1 MSQKQANLGIYILTS
16 YNPQKHIVHKGPPAQ
31 FRTGVPSGF
40 SMHHEE
46 IFVDCWV
53 IPQPFPREKQP
64 TNTLIF
70 NFYPQALMRTGYGT
84 L

>member
-1 MSQKQANLGIYILTS
+1 MSQKQANLGIHILTS

-46 IFVDCWV
+46 IFVLLGT
-53 IPQPFPREKQP
+53 PTFPKRKAADKH
-64 TNTLIF
+64 F
-70 NFYPQALMRTGYGT
+70 DF
-84 L
+84 